1 MIKPSYDP
9 NSPHHSPSASDVGPA
24 SHLFPAPTSQSIP
37 AAIRL
42 QGRNVIDTPHVGVEG
57 KDGFPACDRFGA
69 DHGVDSGEVLR
80 RRCRVGPVGWDGV
93 EFEVATLDGL
103 VESRLRVGGVRV
115 LRNT

>member
-1 MIKPSYDP
+1 MCFQKPTP
-9 NSPHHSPSASDVGPA
+9 
-24 SHLFPAPTSQSIP
+24 QSIP

-69 DHGVDSGEVLR
+69 DSGGDSGEVLR
-80 RRCRVGPVGWDGV
+80 RRCRVEPVGWDGV

-103 VESRLRVGGVRV
+103 VEFRLRVSGS
-115 LRNT
+115 